1 MSHCCTDPENDSPDR
16 NRFVKTPVIGV
27 VVVIYNQKCTES
39 VSFAGVSVK
48 EDVPVLLI
56 DNSTD
61 PETRS
66 FNRTACGNT
75 GCEYVSMD
83 GNKGLSKA
91 YNTAVRQFEDRI
103 DYLMIL
109 DDDTAVP
116 EDVFDILHTAIAQN
130 TAAGVL
136 VPYVYDQAAL
146 LSPCR
151 RWSSLFFRLK
161 KRPDSFTDRMSAIN
175 SGLVIR
181 MEQGTIENPLFDD
194 KMFLDCIDHAFIL
207 KKIREGGLLAL
218 YPAEFRQDFFDG
230 TSRNPASVR
239 DAAMRRFEIFKK
251 DYLYFCRT
259 FKLSM
264 PIARMYLLYRKIKL
278 SIRFR
283 TAGLGNRESRDP
295 EIPVSTDHN
304 SKA

>member
-1 MSHCCTDPENDSPDR
+1 MLHCCSDQEYDR
-16 NRFVKTPVIGV
+16 SDGRRFTEVPVIGA
-27 VVVIYNQKCTES
+27 VVVIYNRKCTES
-39 VSFAGVSVK
+39 VSFTRISGQ
-48 EDVPVLLI
+48 EDVPAILI

-61 PETRS
+61 RKTQS
-66 FNRTACGNT
+66 FNKDTCSKT
-75 GCEYVSMD
+75 GCEYISMD
-83 GNKGLSKA
+83 GNKGLAKA
-91 YNTAVRQFEDRI
+91 YNAAVEQIGSRI

-116 EDVFDILHTAIAQN
+116 EDVFAILRKAIAQN
-130 TAAGVL
+130 TSAGIL
-136 VPYVYDQAAL
+136 VPLVFDQAAL

-161 KRPDSFTDRMSAIN
+161 KRPESFKGGMSAIN

-181 MEQGTIENPLFDD
+181 IDKENRENSLFDD

-207 KKIREGGLLAL
+207 KKIRQGGSIAL

-230 TSRNPASVR
+230 TMRDQTAGRNAAKVR
-239 DAAMRRFEIFKK
+239 FAIFAK

-259 FKLSM
+259 FKLCM
-264 PIARMYLLYRKIKL
+264 PIAHMYLFYRAIKL

-283 TAGLGNRESRDP
+283 TSGFGSAARDAL
-295 EIPVSTDHN
+295 VSPDSTNGH
-304 SKA
+304 SKS